1 MSEGRALVSEHGP
14 YGEHLTLTHPKW
26 LDLRI
31 WRMREKSTR
40 LETKAPFLPGRQRQH
55 RRARLSHLQHGAQ
68 RARAKRPL
76 RTSIQ
81 KPHRGRPRGLAKRE
95 GVWAGA
101 IKNVEREAGHAA
113 RQDQRSNRPLGYGME
128 RA

>member
-40 LETKAPFLPGRQRQH
+40 LETKAPFLPGRQMLTSVIYRFDASLHLAVPHHLDELLQAQFH
-55 RRARLSHLQHGAQ
+55 FKRALLSASVSS
-68 RARAKRPL
+68 PL
-76 RTSIQ
+76 LPSIGTSWDS
-81 KPHRGRPRGLAKRE
+81 R
-95 GVWAGA
+95 
-101 IKNVEREAGHAA
+101 
-113 RQDQRSNRPLGYGME
+113 
-128 RA
+128 